1 MKMLGGLTD
10 LRAMKVSPPIISL
23 PLFVSFIVA
32 MDDERFL
39 KYIKPNW
46 FYPYSLARFKDF
58 LFLCGINN
66 ILRGVSTNVEAE
78 MIPFEPDAGNADV
91 GNV

>member
-1 MKMLGGLTD
+1 LALNE
-10 LRAMKVSPPIISL
+10 SL
-23 PLFVSFIVA
+23 N
-32 MDDERFL
+32 
-39 KYIKPNW
+39 YIKSKGN
-46 FYPYSLARFKDF
+46 YPYFLARIKVF

>member
-32 MDDERFL
+32 MDDEEFL
-39 KYIKPNW
+39 KYIKPN
-46 FYPYSLARFKDF
+46 
-58 LFLCGINN
+58 
-66 ILRGVSTNVEAE
+66 
-78 MIPFEPDAGNADV
+78 
-91 GNV
+91 